1 MDSLTWILLGVLAYW
16 ALMVVL
22 DRRQFLPEQVRLS
35 GPILTIHTQ
44 RGRAFLDRLAQ
55 YRRFWRAWAN
65 IGVGIT
71 LVVMAA
77 AFLFL
82 VFSAVSILQDP
93 QPTGVSQ
100 PQNVLVIPGVNDFL
114 PLSVAP
120 EIILG
125 LLVGLVIHEGGHGIL
140 CRVERIEIDSMGVAL
155 LGFIPVGAFVQPD
168 EESQRASDRG
178 GRTRMFAAGVTNNF
192 AITIVVFLLLFGP
205 IAGSI
210 GVASGA
216 AVGTAF
222 PESAA
227 ADAGLDRGDRIV
239 GLNEQSVTSNEQFQT
254 VLSNTTANTV
264 TVGLANGSTV
274 TVDRSLLVTSA
285 VSAGPTGFAPGDT
298 IVTVNGTPINTTA
311 GLFDRI
317 TSERIELTTA
327 NGTVTTFPAGAF
339 ARVTPDGPLAEELPA
354 GTDTVIVSIG
364 ETRVKTGTALSDAL
378 ADYAPGDTVS
388 LVAYVDGE
396 RHQLTVPLDGD
407 GLLGVRV
414 APGIS
419 GVTVDDFG
427 VQYYP
432 ADAYLALLGGNSG
445 GSAVNSAITDSFI
458 GKSLFTLFLPIAG
471 IAGGDVLPYNFPGFT
486 EDIRAFYELHGP
498 LAGLGSGVFVI
509 ANALFWIGWLN
520 INLGFFNCIPAFPL
534 DGGHILRT
542 STEAIVSR
550 LPITGSYELTKLV
563 TISIGVTM
571 FVSFLLIV
579 FGPQL
584 LG

>member
-1 MDSLTWILLGVLAYW
+1 MDSLTWILLGVLGYW

-22 DRRQFLPEQVRLS
+22 DRRQLLPDHVRLS
-35 GPILTIHTQ
+35 GPILTVHTQ

-82 VFSAVSILQDP
+82 ILSAVSILQDP

-227 ADAGLDRGDRIV
+227 ADTGLDRGDRIV
-239 GLNEQSVTSNEQFQT
+239 GLNDQPVTSNDQLQT
-254 VLSNTTANTV
+254 ILSNTTASTV
-264 TVGLANGSTV
+264 TVDRADGSTV
-274 TVDRSLLVTSA
+274 SVDRSLLVTSA

-298 IVTVNGTPINTTA
+298 IVTINGTPINTTA

-327 NGTVTTFPAGAF
+327 NGTAATFPAGAF
-339 ARVTPDGPLAEELPA
+339 ARVTPDGPLAGELPA
-354 GTDTVIVSIG
+354 GTDTVIVSIE
-364 ETRVKTGTALSDAL
+364 ETRVKTGTALSNAL
-378 ADYAPGDTVS
+378 ADHAPGDTVS

-396 RHQLTVPLDGD
+396 RHQLTVTLDGD

-419 GVTVDDFG
+419 GVTVNDFG

-445 GSAVNSAITDSFI
+445 GSAVNPAITDSFI

-486 EDIRAFYELHGP
+486 EDIRGFYEIQGP

-550 LPITGSYELTKLV
+550 LPITDSYELTKLV